1 MDDSYKKAKSSAL
14 RLLAFRAQSVSEMQ
28 QKLTRQG
35 FDEKTVQTVVN
46 ELRNTG
52 YLNDE
57 RFAAEFIRYQLMRK
71 PMGRFLMTAKLKEHG
86 VSDETI
92 NRQMAKEFT
101 EAQEK
106 ELALKVAGEKK
117 EELRVKLSKLSRLQK
132 QKIGQYLS
140 TRGFSSEVVWE
151 AIDQLDKGKKDW

>member
-1 MDDSYKKAKSSAL
+1 MEDPYKKAKLSAI
-14 RLLAFRAQSVSEMQ
+14 RLLGFRAQSVAEME
-28 QKLTRQG
+28 QKLTRQE
-35 FDEKTVQTVVN
+35 FDEKTVLSVVS
-46 ELRNTG
+46 ELRDTG
-52 YLNDE
+52 YLHDE

-92 NRQMAKEFT
+92 NRQLAKEFT

-106 ELALKVAGEKK
+106 ELALQVAQEKQK
-117 EELRVKLSKLSRLQK
+117 ELRVKLSKLSRIQK

-140 TRGFSSEVVWE
+140 TRGFSSEIVWE
-151 AIDQLDKGKKDW
+151 AIDQLDKGEKDW